1 MFSLLWVL
9 FVTVICDDSTKKV
22 PEVSEQLDPSVY
34 IRQNLFGPGQDI
46 FNPRQAPT
54 VVPGDVHPSPQKM
67 FSLREHQREANVVQH
82 FAHM

>member
-54 VVPGDVHPSPQKM
+54 VVPVLLMMLIPNPIS
-67 FSLREHQREANVVQH
+67 
-82 FAHM
+82 